1 MFRLAF
7 VSFITLRVIACP
19 IFCAGNDVAARTA
32 GSESSVCCTC
42 ACSESQNEPCQ
53 GNEVPP
59 SDSPCPCD
67 TTCVCQ
73 VAPEL
78 NNRTAAA
85 DFELLLEIASVS
97 FETLESPGILVAS
110 YPEHP
115 CGHDLPDGR
124 SVRIAHA
131 SLLL

>member
-7 VSFITLRVIACP
+7 VSLIALRVIACP
-19 IFCAGNDVAARTA
+19 IFCAGNDVAAQTV
-32 GSESSVCCTC
+32 GSEPSACCTC
-42 ACSESQNEPCQ
+42 ACSESQSEPCQ
-53 GNEVPP
+53 GDEVPP
-59 SDSPCPCD
+59 LDSPCPCD
-67 TTCVCQ
+67 TGCVCQ

-78 NNRTAAA
+78 SYRTAAA
-85 DFELLLEIASVS
+85 EFRLLLEITPISY
-97 FETLESPGILVAS
+97 ETLDLPGVFVAS

-115 CGHDLPDGR
+115 RGHDLPDGR